1 MKMIGDR
8 ISYKQ
13 HDEGYTTIVI
23 STKID
28 KWKANLMALWLFLFT
43 IVGSI
48 FITFLF
54 KGELSREENI
64 VVFVSIVF
72 WLYFEIRIG
81 KTFLWRKFGIEFI
94 KMDADV
100 LTIKQSILSYGKAKP
115 IRMGTI
121 EGIRAFDQSDKTFT
135 KVMNQSFW
143 VMGQKAIG
151 ISYNKGKNEIRIGSQ
166 LEEAEAA
173 KLAKFMWK
181 EMQRYKQTVI

>member
-28 KWKANLMALWLFLFT
+28 AWKSNLMAIWLVLWTF
-43 IVGSI
+43 VGSI
-48 FITFLF
+48 FIAFMF
-54 KGELSREENI
+54 MGEITKDEKL
-64 VVFVSIVF
+64 VLFVSTIF
-72 WLYFEIRIG
+72 WMYFEIRIG
-81 KTFLWRKFGIEFI
+81 RTFLWRKYGIEFI
-94 KMDADV
+94 KMDSDV

-115 IRMGTI
+115 IRIGSI
-121 EGIRAFDQSDKTFT
+121 DGIRAFDQSDKTFT

-151 ISYNKGKNEIRIGSQ
+151 ISYNKGKDQVKIGSQ
-166 LEEAEAA
+166 LEEADAA
-173 KLAKFMWK
+173 KLVKFMWK
-181 EMQRYKQTVI
+181 ELQRYKKEG